1 MKVAEPKGLTVLSFS
16 VTGKAVT
23 EKAEEEKDG
32 EMSSSAQPG
41 ARSLD
46 IAGHSQRTPPVLC
59 TEEDHTVPW

>member
-1 MKVAEPKGLTVLSFS
+1 MFLNMETAAM
-16 VTGKAVT
+16 GKRHRCKEQGT
-23 EKAEEEKDG
+23 PEKAEEEKDG
-32 EMSSSAQPG
+32 EMGSSAQPG